1 MRRATKNPA
10 TLRKSQS
17 GSALIEFALLFTII
31 MLLLLGVI
39 DFALVIHQSMVVSE
53 AAYAGAQ
60 YGAYS
65 GNATNTAMMQTV
77 ATNSATGIAG
87 FAATAT
93 NWCACSAGGTSV
105 SCSSTCP
112 SYGTPVMYVKVVTSA
127 TASLL
132 FQYAGIPLTV
142 PLAATCVLRV
152 Q

>member
-1 MRRATKNPA
+1 MIRAGRNQATRRT
-10 TLRKSQS
+10 SQA
-17 GSALIEFALLFTII
+17 GSALIELALLFTVI

-65 GNATNTAMMQTV
+65 GNAANTAMMKTI

-87 FAATAT
+87 FSATAT
-93 NWCACSAGGTSV
+93 TWCACSAGGASV
-105 SCSSTCP
+105 SCSSTCT
-112 SYGTPVMYVKVVTSA
+112 SYGTPVMYVQVVTTA

-132 FQYAGIPLTV
+132 FQYTGIPLSV
-142 PLAATCVLRV
+142 PLTGTCILRV